1 MSCKLLRFIR
11 RPNKSAVLIIAKIPI
26 SDWIVM
32 KWNACRIVLLSKVN
46 QSKVQKACFI
56 MLHSAGKNVFSGG
69 EGDCLWI
76 LQNLKIRYIQR
87 MNERGLT
94 WFLPTSG
101 FGADQS
107 IPEKYCHSGRE
118 VLGTKLP
125 YSSNILSQYWNN
137 GPIEN
142 SVRYCH

>member
-32 KWNACRIVLLSKVN
+32 KRLLVGLFCCQRSINQRSKRPVFML
-46 QSKVQKACFI
+46 QSV
-56 MLHSAGKNVFSGG
+56 GKNVFSGG

-107 IPEKYCHSGRE
+107 IPEKYCHSGGE

-125 YSSNILSQYWNN
+125 YSSNILLQYWNN

-142 SVRYCH
+142 PVKYCH

>member
-1 MSCKLLRFIR
+1 MS
-11 RPNKSAVLIIAKIPI
+11 
-26 SDWIVM
+26 
-32 KWNACRIVLLSKVN
+32 
-46 QSKVQKACFI
+46 ACFYVKGQSI
-56 MLHSAGKNVFSGG
+56 ISLKGLFCHIAFWGFKCVSW
-69 EGDCLWI
+69 GDCLWM
-76 LQNLKIRYIQR
+76 LHNLKIRYIQR

-142 SVRYCH
+142 PVKYCHCTNTRIPEIILNSKKYVSKSVLPI